1 MKWSK
6 TSKAKLKE
14 KLHLGENACNTSKRK
29 SVNIWTLEEIL
40 KINST
45 SGKMKQ
51 MYFFSISLT
60 KNSYKNPRQY
70 V

>member
-14 KLHLGENACNTSKRK
+14 KLYLGENACNTSKRK
-29 SVNIWTLEEIL
+29 SINIWTLEEIL

-45 SGKMKQ
+45 FGKMKQ

-60 KNSYKNPRQY
+60 KNSYKNRGHY

>member
-14 KLHLGENACNTSKRK
+14 KLYLGLNACNTSKRK

-40 KINST
+40 KINFT
-45 SGKMKQ
+45 FGKMK
-51 MYFFSISLT
+51 
-60 KNSYKNPRQY
+60 
-70 V
+70 